1 LIALGLRL
9 FVLTF
14 ACVKDSSF
22 LDGALKIF
30 FLMNETGTDIILF
43 DGICNL
49 CNGLVL
55 FIIKRDKDGRF
66 KFASLQSDFGQRSLK
81 QFGLVET
88 GFESLVLIRGDK
100 YYLKST
106 GVLKMLKELGGIWK
120 AFYIF
125 IVIPHPVRDFFYD
138 MVAKSRY
145 KIFGKRN
152 TCMIPTPELK
162 ERFL

>member
-1 LIALGLRL
+1 VR
-9 FVLTF
+9 
-14 ACVKDSSF
+14 
-22 LDGALKIF
+22 LKIF
-30 FLMNETGTDIILF
+30 FLMNKTGTDIILF

-49 CNGLVL
+49 CNRLVL
-55 FIIKRDKDGRF
+55 FIIKRDKDDRF
-66 KFASLQSDFGQRSLK
+66 KFASLQSDVGQQWLK
-81 QFGLVET
+81 QLGLVKT

-106 GVLKMLKELGGIWK
+106 GVLKILKELGGVWK

-125 IVIPHPVRDFFYD
+125 IVIPHPIRDLFYNL
-138 MVAKSRY
+138 VAKSRY

-152 TCMIPTPELK
+152 VCMIPTPELK